1 MWENLKSKMEKT
13 KTWHFEI
20 VHYMPFPR
28 TLSLIN
34 TWTQVL
40 QKWAA
45 VHTSRFD
52 GWHNHDSL
60 GRVWGGGRWS
70 TTVLIIWYSRQTSL
84 FRLWKGI
91 NDALTTAQRWLSSG
105 SGHPLFHNFTFT
117 ETQPSWYMRI
127 CSVLERKQ
135 ELLRSLQL
143 KKLELPPLRALTSDL
158 LTLSSSST
166 RWEQYYLSVRGF
178 L

>member
-1 MWENLKSKMEKT
+1 MKLFITCHFLEPYLLSIPGHRCFRNGLLFIPAGSMADTIMTVWEG
-13 KTWHFEI
+13 F
-20 VHYMPFPR
+20 
-28 TLSLIN
+28 
-34 TWTQVL
+34 
-40 QKWAA
+40 
-45 VHTSRFD
+45 
-52 GWHNHDSL
+52 
-60 GRVWGGGRWS
+60 GRGGRWS